1 MPGEIVTETCPAPQC
16 NLSEADIEQLMDE
29 MGDYMMLFAPAFQR
43 VEQLEQS
50 ETYLRG
56 LLGDA
61 ARKNVEQMA
70 LGLGENVRNLQ
81 YFVGQSPW
89 KTEPVL
95 AVHQRLVA
103 ETLGEADGVALIDE
117 SGVVKQGD
125 CSVGVA
131 AQYCGAVGKI
141 ANSQNGVYL
150 GYASR
155 KGYSLIEG
163 QLFLP
168 ESWFDEAHQGQRAAC
183 GVPADLKAKTK
194 PEIGLELLERA
205 VARDSLPFQWVAA
218 DELYGDSPTFRD
230 GVAALNKW
238 YFTEIK
244 CSTLIWESL
253 PEVCLPEWKGRG
265 RRPIRLH
272 LRHDTDRPVRVDE
285 LVPTLPTAAWTTA
298 TIKEGSKG
306 PLVCSFA
313 FLRLTEARANLP
325 GPEVWL
331 IIRRNLDDPTVVKFY
346 FSNAP
351 ADTPLREFVRISGM
365 RWPIEIIFEEDKG
378 EIGLDHY
385 ETRSW
390 LGWRHHMLLV
400 ALAHHFLV
408 RLRVRFHEKSPAL
421 TVYQVRLLL
430 SAVLPKPVFDIA
442 AALERVRYYQ
452 KRNFQAY
459 LSHRKAKLTRL
470 ASLSSNLAL

>member
-1 MPGEIVTETCPAPQC
+1 MPEEIVTETCPAPQC
-16 NLSEADIEQLMDE
+16 NLSEQDIEQFLDE
-29 MGDYMMLFAPAFQR
+29 MKTYISLFAPAFQR
-43 VEQLEQS
+43 VEQLERSQ
-50 ETYLRG
+50 TYVRG

-89 KTEPVL
+89 KTEPVI
-95 AVHQRLVA
+95 AIHQRLVA
-103 ETLGEADGVALIDE
+103 ETLGEEDGVALIDE

-163 QLFLP
+163 QLFMP
-168 ESWFDEAHQGQRAAC
+168 ESWFDKAHQDQRAAC

-194 PEIGLELLERA
+194 PEIGLELLKRA
-205 VARDSLPFQWVAA
+205 VEGDSLPFQWVAA
-218 DELYGDSPTFRD
+218 DELYGDSPAFRD
-230 GVAALNKW
+230 GVAELKKW

-244 CSTLIWESL
+244 CSTLIWPAH
-253 PEVCLPEWKGRG
+253 PEVYLPEWKGRG
-265 RRPIRLH
+265 RRPIRLR
-272 LRHDTDRPVRVDE
+272 LRNEHDHPVRVDD
-285 LVPTLPTAAWTTA
+285 LVPTLPTEAWSKA

-306 PLVCSFA
+306 PIVCNFA
-313 FLRLTEARANLP
+313 FLRLIESRANLP

-331 IIRRNLDDPTVVKFY
+331 IIRRNLDDPAVIKFY

-351 ADTPLREFVRISGM
+351 LETPLIEFVRITGI
-365 RWPIEIIFEEDKG
+365 RWPIEMIFEEDKG

-390 LGWRHHMLLV
+390 LGWHHHMLLV

-408 RLRVRFHEKSPAL
+408 RLRVRFHDKSPAL

-430 SAVLPKPVFDIA
+430 SAVLPKPVFNIA
-442 AALERVRYYQ
+442 AALHRVRYYQ
-452 KRNFQAY
+452 KRNHQAY
-459 LSHRKAKLTRL
+459 LSHRKTKLARL
-470 ASLSSNLAL
+470 ATLEANLAL